1 MIDRPKRRKYRDN
14 PYILSYCEEKKLYI
28 VTFKDVTGKINK
40 IEVQEEVYKALDRFE
55 LDDIKEMNEYD
66 RHIEHSEIYED
77 NLCTRAMDKP
87 LLVDEL
93 VENQIINEE
102 LKKAIQALPKIQRD
116 RLKKYYFE
124 DMTLE
129 EIAREEKCSKVAIKY
144 SIDIAIEKISKKFK
158 N

>member
-1 MIDRPKRRKYRDN
+1 MAERPKRRKYRDN
-14 PYILSYCEEKKLYI
+14 PYILNYCEEKKLYI

-87 LLVDEL
+87 TGLEDY
-93 VENQIINEE
+93 IIQKSTFED
-102 LKKAIQALPKIQRD
+102 LKKAIDLLPEVQKRRI
-116 RLKKYYFE
+116 KKYYFE
-124 DMTLE
+124 DKTEQQIADEENATHQSVHIILE
-129 EIAREEKCSKVAIKY
+129 RALENLK
-144 SIDIAIEKISKKFK
+144 KILKK
-158 N
+158 

>member
-1 MIDRPKRRKYRDN
+1 MTDRPKRRKYRDN

-87 LLVDEL
+87 TGLEDY
-93 VENQIINEE
+93 IIQKSTFED
-102 LKKAIQALPKIQRD
+102 LKKAIDMLPEVQKRRI
-116 RLKKYYFE
+116 KKYYFD

-129 EIAREEKCSKVAIKY
+129 KIAKSESCTFRAIKF
-144 SIDIAIEKISKKFK
+144 SIDIGLNKLKEILKK
-158 N
+158 

>member
-1 MIDRPKRRKYRDN
+1 MIFWLF
-14 PYILSYCEEKKLYI
+14 YIKGGKNFNEKKLYI

-77 NLCTRAMDKP
+77 NLCVRAMDKP
-87 LLVDEL
+87 TGLEDY
-93 VENQIINEE
+93 IIQKSTFED
-102 LKKAIQALPKIQRD
+102 LKKAIDMLPEVQKRRI
-116 RLKKYYFE
+116 KKYYFE
-124 DMTLE
+124 DKTE
-129 EIAREEKCSKVAIKY
+129 QEIAKEENATQQSVHIILERALENLK
-144 SIDIAIEKISKKFK
+144 KILK